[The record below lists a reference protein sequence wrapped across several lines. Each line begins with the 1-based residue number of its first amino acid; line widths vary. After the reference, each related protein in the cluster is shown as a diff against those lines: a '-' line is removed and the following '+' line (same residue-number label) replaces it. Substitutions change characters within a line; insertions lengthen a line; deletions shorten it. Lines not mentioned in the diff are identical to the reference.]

1 MKNVAELQ
9 AEIESLSNRAAA
21 IAQLAMTEKRE
32 LSADETA
39 EIDRIQGAGDS
50 QGEIGKL
57 KEQKE
62 RAQKL
67 EKLTAEMA
75 INKVTNSPHGSEKS
89 KIRVVPI
96 AGKLKSFSGPTAE
109 HDAWVT
115 GHFFNATM
123 NKSEKSKEW
132 LHSHGV
138 NIQNVHSTG
147 DNTKGGYLV
156 PQETAA
162 TMIRLVE
169 EYGKFRQAMRMVWP
183 IAHGSLQVPKRAG
196 GFTVYHP
203 GENQSITQSDTTL
216 SMVELTP
223 RKAAILTAI
232 PNELSEDALPILADF
247 LTNEMAYAFAVDED
261 NAGFLGDGTNAYNGV
276 VGLANALAAGSFVTA
291 TSQTSLGALTLAS
304 FNSVV
309 GAVKEYPGMQ
319 PAWYMSKPAYFA
331 SAARLKDAGGGN
343 NNADLASGSGQ
354 SFLGYPVVFT
364 QNLPGLTATTG
375 SKVAY
380 FGDLSLA
387 CAMGD
392 SRTFNIQSD
401 SSVFFASDQIA
412 IRATS
417 RYDIQ
422 VHDRGTTSTSGAVV
436 GLILG

>member
-32 LSADETA
+32 LSAEETA
-39 EIDRIQGAGDS
+39 EIDRIQGAGDA

-57 KEQKE
+57 REQKA

-67 EKLTAEMA
+67 EQLTAEMA
-75 INKVTNSPHGSEKS
+75 ISKVTNGPHRSEGPNIKV
-89 KIRVVPI
+89 KPI
-96 AGKLKSFSGPTAE
+96 AGKLKAFTGPTAE

-115 GHFFNATM
+115 GHFLNATM
-123 NKSEKSKEW
+123 KKSESSKEW
-132 LHSHGV
+132 LHRHGI
-138 NIQNVHSTG
+138 NIQNAMSTG

-169 EYGKFRQAMRMVWP
+169 EYGVFRRAMRMVWP
-183 IAHGSLQVPKRAG
+183 ISGGSLQVPKRAG

-203 GENQSITQSDTTL
+203 AENASITQSDATL

-223 RKAAILTAI
+223 RKTAILTAI

-247 LTNEMAYAFAVDED
+247 LTMEMAYAFAVDED
-261 NAGFLGDGTNAYNGV
+261 QAGFLGDGSNASNGIT
-276 VGLANALAAGSFVTA
+276 GLANALAAGSLVTA
-291 TSQTSLGALTLAS
+291 TGQTSLGALTLGS
-304 FNSVV
+304 FQKVV
-309 GAVKEYPGMQ
+309 GALKEYPGIQ
-319 PAWYMSKPAYFA
+319 PVWYMSKPAYWE
-331 SAARLKDAGGGN
+331 SVARLKDAGGGN
-343 NNADLASGSGQ
+343 SNTELSSGSGQ
-354 SFLGYPVVFT
+354 SFLGYPVVYA
-364 QNLPGLTATTG
+364 QNLPGLSATTG

-392 SRTFNIQSD
+392 SRAFNIQSD
-401 SSVFFASDQIA
+401 ASVFFASDQIA

-417 RYDIQ
+417 RYDTQ
-422 VHDRGTTSTSGAVV
+422 VHDRGTATASGAVI
-436 GLILG
+436 GLVLG